1 MVSVDSA
8 PETKGR
14 PGGGLRRDVGL
25 IGLMWASVGSIIGSG
40 WLYGAEKAVVMAG
53 PAAIISW
60 IIGAVAIV
68 LLALVHAELGGM
80 FPVAGGTARYP
91 HYAFGGL
98 AGMSF
103 GWFSWLQAA
112 TVAPIEVEAMIG
124 YAGHWSWAKGFQ
136 HADGTLTASGLAVAV
151 FLMAVFVAVNF
162 LGVRVLAFTNSAATW
177 WKIAVPLA
185 AIFLIA
191 VGNFHPGNFTSEGF
205 APFGAKGVLSA
216 ISSSGIIFALLGFEQ
231 AIQLAGESRDPKRDL
246 PRATLG
252 SVAIGAVI
260 YVLLQLVFIAALPHS
275 TFAHGWAKLHY
286 EGISGP
292 WAGLATLVGL
302 GWLSLVLY
310 LDAVVSPGGT
320 GLIYTTATSRVSF
333 GLAKNGYLP
342 KVFARTDRRGVP
354 WFGLIMSFVTGVVCF
369 LPFPS
374 WQELVGFIT
383 SASVLMYAG
392 APLAYGV
399 FAERLPHLER
409 PYRLPA
415 GKVLA
420 PLSFVVANL
429 IIYWAGWDT
438 LWRLGVA
445 IVLGYLLLGAYAW
458 YAVAA
463 GLPDAPRLDWKAAQ
477 WLPVYLLGLGLI
489 SWQGGFGGQGHLA
502 LWWDMLV
509 VTAFSLVIYYWA
521 KATASRPEDIERSI
535 DEVVV
540 TEAPAH

>member
-1 MVSVDSA
+1 MVSVDKLV
-8 PETKGR
+8 PEATR
-14 PGGGLRRDVGL
+14 DPSGLRRDVGL

-40 WLYGAEKAVVMAG
+40 WLYGAEKAVVVAG

-60 IIGAVAIV
+60 LIGTVAIV

-112 TVAPIEVEAMIG
+112 TVAPVEVEAMIG
-124 YAGHWSWAKGFQ
+124 YAGHWSWATGFQ
-136 HADGTLTASGLAVAV
+136 HTDGTLTGSGILVAV
-151 FLMAVFVAVNF
+151 LLMAVFVVVNF
-162 LGVRVLAFTNSAATW
+162 LGVRVLAHTNSAATW

-185 AIFLIA
+185 TIFIIA
-191 VGNFHPGNFTSEGF
+191 VGNFHPGNFTSHGF

-252 SVAIGAVI
+252 SVAIGATI
-260 YVLLQLVFIAALPHS
+260 YVLLQVVFIGALPGS
-275 TFAHGWAKLHY
+275 SFAHGWAHLAY
-286 EGISGP
+286 AGISGP
-292 WAGLATLVGL
+292 WAGLATVVGL
-302 GWLSLVLY
+302 GWLSVVLY
-310 LDAVVSPGGT
+310 LDAIISPGGT
-320 GLIYTTATSRVSF
+320 GLIYTTATSRVSY
-333 GLAKNGYLP
+333 GLSKNGYAP
-342 KVFARTDRRGVP
+342 RVFADTDKRGVP
-354 WFGLIMSFVTGVVCF
+354 WFGLIISFVTGVVCF

-399 FAERLPHLER
+399 FADRLPQLER
-409 PYRLPA
+409 PYRLPF
-415 GKVLA
+415 GKVLS

-445 IVLGYLLLGAYAW
+445 IVLGYILLGAYAW
-458 YAVAA
+458 YATASER
-463 GLPDAPRLDWKAAQ
+463 PDAPRLDWKAAQ
-477 WLPVYLLGLGLI
+477 WLPVYLLGLGVI
-489 SWQGGFGGQGHLA
+489 SWQGSFGGQGHIA
-502 LWWDMLV
+502 LWWDIAV
-509 VTAFSLVIYYWA
+509 VAVFSLVIYYWA

-535 DEVVV
+535 DEVVI
-540 TEAPAH
+540 TDAPAH

>member
-8 PETKGR
+8 PETKGK

-177 WKIAVPLA
+177 WKIAVPLV

-275 TFAHGWAKLHY
+275 AFAHGWAKLNF

-302 GWLSLVLY
+302 GWLSLILY

-399 FAERLPHLER
+399 FTERLPHLER

-445 IVLGYLLLGAYAW
+445 IVLGYVLLGVYAW